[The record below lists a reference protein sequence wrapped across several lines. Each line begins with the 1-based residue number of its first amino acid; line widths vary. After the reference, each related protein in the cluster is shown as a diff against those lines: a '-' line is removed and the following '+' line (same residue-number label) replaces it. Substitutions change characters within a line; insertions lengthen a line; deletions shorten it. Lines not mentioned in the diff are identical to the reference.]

1 MASSTKVVVIFG
13 ILVLLQV
20 SCTASEVRDLPAV
33 MSVNGFENG
42 EEGGPASCDGQYH
55 NDDLFLVSMASKW
68 YGTGLRCGKMI
79 SIKRLIGT
87 SVQAMVVD
95 DCGDGCGDNEI
106 STSAA
111 VWKALGIDT
120 SAGEVPVLW
129 SDV

>member
-1 MASSTKVVVIFG
+1 MASTTKVVVIFG

-20 SCTASEVRDLPAV
+20 SCTASEVGDLPAV

-55 NDDLFLVSMASKW
+55 SDDLFLVSMASKW
-68 YGTGLRCGKMI
+68 YGPGLRCGRMI

-120 SAGEVPVLW
+120 STGEVPVLW